1 MFKKKKLAK
10 FSKKK
15 IMKAVTCITFIFLLC
30 QAAIGQN
37 QTASTSDIAISA
49 PASDID
55 WANFENELTDDDN
68 WSFHT
73 NQEGKLL
80 YIDFEV
86 LGGKMNRLLVKSSE
100 KDVIIEDNHLFDLPI
115 NTIYE
120 VNLEKLKRG
129 SYFVELYTYDNKI
142 IREEITIK

>member
-1 MFKKKKLAK
+1 
-10 FSKKK
+10 
-15 IMKAVTCITFIFLLC
+15 MKALTCITLVLFLF
-30 QAAIGQN
+30 QFAIGQN
-37 QTASTSDIAISA
+37 QTASISNNHTTT
-49 PASDID
+49 ASTNSTPSEID
-55 WANFENELTDDDN
+55 WANFENELTDEN

-80 YIDFEV
+80 YIDFES
-86 LGGKMNRLLVKSSE
+86 LGGKMNRLVLKSVE
-100 KDVIIEDNHLFDLPI
+100 KTIIIEDNHLFDLPI

-142 IREEITIK
+142 IREEITIQ

>member
-1 MFKKKKLAK
+1 
-10 FSKKK
+10 
-15 IMKAVTCITFIFLLC
+15 MKAVTCITFALFLC
-30 QAAIGQN
+30 QFAIGQTT
-37 QTASTSDIAISA
+37 TASTSDYNTTIEFTDITK
-49 PASDID
+49 ID
-55 WANFENELTDDDN
+55 WVNFENEMTAEN

-80 YIDFEV
+80 YIDFES
-86 LGGKMNRLLVKSSE
+86 LGGKMNRLVLKSAE
-100 KDVIIEDNHLFDLPI
+100 KTVVIEDNHLFDLPI

-142 IREEITIK
+142 IREEITIQ

>member
-1 MFKKKKLAK
+1 
-10 FSKKK
+10 
-15 IMKAVTCITFIFLLC
+15 MKAVTCITFIFLLC
-30 QAAIGQN
+30 QYAIGQN
-37 QTASTSDIAISA
+37 QSASTSDIVFS
-49 PASDID
+49 STSSTDID
-55 WANFENELTDDDN
+55 WANFENELTDEDN

-80 YIDFEV
+80 YIDFES
-86 LGGKMNRLLVKSSE
+86 LGGKMNRLVLKSSE
-100 KDVIIEDNHLFDLPI
+100 KDVLIEDNHLFDLPI

-142 IREEITIK
+142 IREEITIQ

>member
-1 MFKKKKLAK
+1 LKKKKLAK

-30 QAAIGQN
+30 QGAIGQN
-37 QTASTSDIAISA
+37 QTASTSDIAIATPS
-49 PASDID
+49 SDID
-55 WANFENELTDDDN
+55 WANFENELTDDDD

-86 LGGKMNRLLVKSSE
+86 LGGKMNRLVLMSSE

>member
-1 MFKKKKLAK
+1 
-10 FSKKK
+10 
-15 IMKAVTCITFIFLLC
+15 MKAVTCITFIFLLC

-37 QTASTSDIAISA
+37 QTASTSDIAVTST
-49 PASDID
+49 PSSDID
-55 WANFENELTDDDN
+55 WANFENELTNDDD

-80 YIDFEV
+80 YIDFES
-86 LGGKMNRLLVKSSE
+86 LGGKMNRLVLKSSE
-100 KDVIIEDNHLFDLPI
+100 KDVVIEDNHLFDLPI

-142 IREEITIK
+142 IREEITVK

>member
-1 MFKKKKLAK
+1 
-10 FSKKK
+10 
-15 IMKAVTCITFIFLLC
+15 MKALTCISFIFLLC
-30 QAAIGQN
+30 QYAIGQN
-37 QTASTSDIAISA
+37 QTASTSDIAITNTS
-49 PASDID
+49 SDID
-55 WANFENELTDDDN
+55 WANFENELTNEEDN

-80 YIDFEV
+80 YIDFES
-86 LGGKMNRLLVKSSE
+86 LGGKMNRLVLKSSQ
-100 KDVIIEDNHLFDLPI
+100 KDVVIEDNHLFDLPI

-142 IREEITIK
+142 IREEITIQ

>member
-1 MFKKKKLAK
+1 
-10 FSKKK
+10 
-15 IMKAVTCITFIFLLC
+15 MKAVTCITFMFLLC

-49 PASDID
+49 PSSDID
-55 WANFENELTDDDN
+55 WANFENELTDDN
-68 WSFHT
+68 EWSFHT

-80 YIDFEV
+80 YIDFEI
-86 LGGKMNRLLVKSSE
+86 LGGKMNRLVLKSSE

>member
-1 MFKKKKLAK
+1 
-10 FSKKK
+10 
-15 IMKAVTCITFIFLLC
+15 MKAVTCITFILLLC
-30 QAAIGQN
+30 QYAIGQH
-37 QTASTSDIAISA
+37 QTASTSDIAIVST
-49 PASDID
+49 PSSDID
-55 WANFENELTDDDN
+55 WANFENELTKEDN

-80 YIDFEV
+80 YIDFES
-86 LGGKMNRLLVKSSE
+86 LGGKMNRLVLKSSE
-100 KDVIIEDNHLFDLPI
+100 KDIVIEDNHLFDLPI

-142 IREEITIK
+142 IREEITIQ